1 MFLGGWGK
9 LNVICGGIKV
19 TLHCGMELP
28 EVYIWSRL
36 GQNQGSFPH
45 SLQEVENTSKWQQG
59 FPQRLVFREFASVF
73 LKANTAIDVKP
84 GLVLLY
90 APYLNKREWDF
101 TFRQLTHSKVC
112 LRHQPS
118 LFFLSEW
125 HSDPGSERP
134 PCHSPGA
141 LTQVNLARSANEN
154 LTDSA
159 A

>member
-1 MFLGGWGK
+1 MLSVVASKSRCIVVYGGQ
-9 LNVICGGIKV
+9 NQ
-19 TLHCGMELP
+19 
-28 EVYIWSRL
+28 

-45 SLQEVENTSKWQQG
+45 SLHEVENTSKWQQG

-90 APYLNKREWDF
+90 APYLNKCEWDF

-134 PCHSPGA
+134 PCHSPGS